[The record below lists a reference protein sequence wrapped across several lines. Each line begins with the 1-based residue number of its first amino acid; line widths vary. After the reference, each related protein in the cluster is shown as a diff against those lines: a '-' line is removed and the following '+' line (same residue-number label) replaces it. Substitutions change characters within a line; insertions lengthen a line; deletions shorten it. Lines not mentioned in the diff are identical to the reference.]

1 MAKGQNQRTKILR
14 VLDILKAETD
24 ENHPISAAR
33 IAAMLRE
40 SGISAERKSI
50 YDDIEAL
57 RSEGYDIIPTAK
69 GVYLGERQFELYELK
84 LLCDAVQAAK
94 FITKKKSRALIT
106 KLSSFVSRY
115 DGATLFR
122 QLYYS
127 GTKAQNEE
135 IFYNVDAL
143 RSAIESNSSVTFAY
157 FDWNAK
163 KEKMLRHSGA
173 LYRVSP
179 WAMLWD
185 DENYYLIG
193 WDDSS
198 EMIKHFRVDKMQ
210 RITVTGEARLG
221 GEIME
226 KMDMERYASGT
237 FGMFG
242 GREIPVTL
250 ECDNSLS
257 GVIIDRFGTDV
268 VLRNMGDRFA
278 VTVPVAVSPVF
289 LSWAAGFGSRMRITA
304 PGEVVQRQREL
315 LMEALEALSERKQP

>member
-1 MAKGQNQRTKILR
+1 MAKGQNQRIKILR
-14 VLDILKAETD
+14 VLDILRSETD
-24 ENHPISAAR
+24 ETHLLSAAR
-33 IAAMLRE
+33 IAAILRE
-40 SGISAERKSI
+40 SGISAERKSV

-57 RSEGYDIIPTAK
+57 RAEGYDIIRTAR
-69 GVYLGERQFELYELK
+69 GFYLGERQFEPYELK
-84 LLCDAVQAAK
+84 LLCDAVRAAK
-94 FITKKKSRALIT
+94 FITTKKSRSLIA

-115 DGATLFR
+115 DGAMLSR
-122 QLYYS
+122 QLYIS
-127 GTKAQNEE
+127 SAKAQNEE
-135 IFYNVDAL
+135 IFYNVDTL
-143 RSAIESNSSVTFAY
+143 RSAINADRAVTFAY
-157 FDWNAK
+157 YDWNAK
-163 KEKMLRHSGA
+163 KEKVLRHGGA
-173 LYRVSP
+173 LYHVSP

-193 WDDSS
+193 WDNVT

-210 RITVTGEARLG
+210 RITVTDEARQG

-226 KMDMERYASGT
+226 TIDLERYCAGT

-242 GREIPVTL
+242 GRETAVTL
-250 ECDNSLS
+250 ECDNSLA

-304 PGEVVQRQREL
+304 PAEVVQRQRDL
-315 LMEALEALSERKQP
+315 LLEALESTDETL

>member
-1 MAKGQNQRTKILR
+1 MAKGQNQRMKLMR
-14 VLDILKAETD
+14 VLDILTAETD
-24 ENHPISAAR
+24 ETHPISASR

-40 SGISAERKSI
+40 SGISAQRKSI
-50 YDDIEAL
+50 YEDIEAL
-57 RSEGYDIIPTAK
+57 RADGFDIIRT
-69 GVYLGERQFELYELK
+69 GRGFYLGERQFETYELK

-94 FITKKKSRALIT
+94 FITKKKSEALIA

-115 DGATLFR
+115 DGAMLSR
-122 QLYYS
+122 QLYLS

-143 RSAIESNSSVTFAY
+143 RSAIEADSSVTFTY

-163 KEKMLRHSGA
+163 KEKVLRHSGA

-185 DENYYLIG
+185 DENYYLIA
-193 WDDSS
+193 WDDSA

-210 RITVTGEARLG
+210 RITVTGQRRG
-221 GEIME
+221 GSDIME
-226 KMDMERYASGT
+226 NIDMERYAAGT

-242 GREIPVTL
+242 GKEIPVTL
-250 ECDNSLS
+250 ECDNSLA
-257 GVIIDRFGTDV
+257 GVLIDRFGTGI

-289 LSWAAGFGSRMRITA
+289 LAWAAGFGKRMRITA
-304 PGEVVQRQREL
+304 PADVVQRQKEFL
-315 LMEALEALSERKQP
+315 TEALEAISEEE